1 LVFPGKVESFA
12 RFKKEVQLIRKEN
25 PRRRNLVMMHHAPT
39 LMKSSHPPQDDG
51 KAAGWSGF
59 QNNMLGG
66 EGVPGLL
73 AGDVWVFGHT
83 HLGYKF
89 TQGEEACISNVM
101 GALRNPANVEKTGCG
116 KYTRISGS
124 QQDGPPVG

>member
-1 LVFPGKVESFA
+1 
-12 RFKKEVQLIRKEN
+12 
-25 PRRRNLVMMHHAPT
+25 MTHHAPT
-39 LMKSSHPPQDDG
+39 LVKSSHLPQDGG

-59 QNNMLGG
+59 QNDMLGG

-89 TQGEEACISNVM
+89 TQGEGACISNVM
-101 GALRNPANVEKTGCG
+101 GALSNLANVEKIGWG
-116 KYTRISGS
+116 KS
-124 QQDGPPVG
+124 PVFEI